1 MKKLT
6 AVAMILRCYIDIIDT
21 TFKRSIHRLHR
32 LCSRLAKSYSRIVVQ
47 SYSRLVATAVLAL
60 SLAVPVWSQ
69 AGKGAIKPVNFAEVR
84 FDDAFWKPR
93 MDKVAAVTV
102 PVCITYTEEK
112 TGRIRNFD
120 RAAGKLEGPHEG
132 IFYDD
137 SDVFKAL
144 EAMAYTLK
152 IQPNAAIEKKADE
165 WIDKIAAA
173 QQADGYLNTYYTV
186 TGLDKRWTDMGMHEM
201 YCAGH
206 LIEAA
211 VAYYNATGKRKLLDV
226 AIRYADHLDA
236 LFGPGKKDWVPGHQ
250 EIELALVKLYHTTAD
265 QRYLKLA
272 NWLLEERGKGLGKG
286 YTWDNK
292 SWGGVNY
299 CQDNVPVKDITD
311 ITGHAVRAM
320 YMYTG
325 MADVAA
331 ELPGAGY
338 EAALQRVWEDVVGRN
353 MYLTGGIGSSGH
365 NEGFTNDYDLP
376 NESAY
381 CETCASVG
389 LVFWNQ
395 RMFLMTGD
403 SKYVDVLERSL
414 YNGALDGLSL
424 SGDRFFYG
432 NPLESEGRHARREW
446 FGTACC
452 PSNIAR
458 LIASLGNYCYAHND
472 RAVWVNLYAGNNTT
486 VQLAQGRVAISQ
498 QTNYPWDGQ
507 VKVSLQPEKKMA
519 FALHLRLPGW
529 AGKEASPGDL
539 YHFLDTIKTHIQIL
553 VNGQPA
559 DWHAEKGYAVI
570 QRSWRPGDVVE
581 LQLPMEV
588 RRITASEELAAGI
601 NRVALQ
607 RGPLLYCFE
616 GPDNNGEV
624 FNIIIP
630 DHIPLQK
637 TWRADL
643 LGGVMTI
650 TGDASVLLPS
660 ADGQSM
666 STWRR
671 QVTAIPY
678 YAWNNRGPAHMQ
690 VWMPNKVARARVW
703 GN

>member
-1 MKKLT
+1 MKKNQISEAAHT
-6 AVAMILRCYIDIIDT
+6 RKFAMSPSLGSTPLNDRQ
-21 TFKRSIHRLHR
+21 RWQ
-32 LCSRLAKSYSRIVVQ
+32 SRIKSHPPTLSPSHPLLQ
-47 SYSRLVATAVLAL
+47 AVLAL
-60 SLAVPVWSQ
+60 FLAFPAWAQ
-69 AGKGAIKPVNFAEVR
+69 QEKLAIKPVNFAAVR

-120 RAAGKLEGPHEG
+120 RAAGQLDGPHEG

-137 SDVFKAL
+137 SDVYKAL

-152 IQPNAAIEKKADE
+152 VQPNPAIEQKADE

-173 QQADGYLNTYYTV
+173 QQPDGYLNTYYTV
-186 TGLDKRWTDMGMHEM
+186 TGLDKRWTDMSMHEM

-211 VAYYNATGKRKLLDV
+211 VAYYDATGKRKLLDV

-236 LFGPGKKDWVPGHQ
+236 TFGPGKKGWVPGHQ

-265 QRYLKLA
+265 QHYLRLA
-272 NWLLEERGKGLGKG
+272 NWLLEQRGKGLGKG

-292 SWGGVNY
+292 TWGGVNY

-331 ELPGAGY
+331 EIPGAGY

-353 MYLTGGIGSSGH
+353 MYVTGGIGSSGQ
-365 NEGFTNDYDLP
+365 NEGFTTDYDLP
-376 NESAY
+376 TESAY

-389 LVFWNQ
+389 MVFWNQ
-395 RMFLMTGD
+395 RLFLMTGE
-403 SKYVDVLERSL
+403 SRYFDVLERSL

-432 NPLESEGRHARREW
+432 NPLESDGRHARREW

-472 RAVWVNLYAGNNTT
+472 RAVWVNLYAGNSAN
-486 VQLAQGRVAISQ
+486 VQLAQGKVGIVQ
-498 QTNYPWDGQ
+498 QTNYPWDGA
-507 VKVSLQPEKKMA
+507 VSLTVKPEKKMA

-529 AGKEASPGDL
+529 TGNEASPGGL
-539 YHFLDTIKTHIQIL
+539 YRFMDVMSSPVQLL
-553 VNGQPA
+553 VNGKPVEWRQ
-559 DWHAEKGYAVI
+559 EKGYAVI
-570 QRSWRPGDVVE
+570 QRNWRSGDVVS
-581 LQLPMEV
+581 LSLPMSV
-588 RRITASEELAAGI
+588 RRVVAADNLAACA
-601 NRVALQ
+601 NRTALQ
-607 RGPLLYCFE
+607 RGPLVYCFE
-616 GPDNNGEV
+616 GPDNDGDA
-624 FNIIIP
+624 FNIIVP
-630 DHIPLQK
+630 DHIPFSNA
-637 TWRADL
+637 WREDL
-643 LGGVMTI
+643 LGGVMTLI
-650 TGDASVLLPS
+650 GDASVILPS
-660 ADGQSM
+660 PDGQSVA
-666 STWRR
+666 TWRR

-678 YAWNNRGPAHMQ
+678 YAWNNRGPARMQ
-690 VWMPNKVARARVW
+690 VWMPRAAVRARVW
-703 GN
+703 GD